1 MKKKR
6 KRFILRADEIEGLE
20 HLIYLIDLMLTEDV
34 SDLFTTPEE
43 K

>member
-1 MKKKR
+1 MST
-6 KRFILRADEIEGLE
+6 LPVDELE
-20 HLIYLIDLMLTEDV
+20 TLIYQIDLMLNEDV